1 MVITLKTNR
10 KIVNSRRNNILL
22 EVQTHNEVFVNSL
35 SEKLNVSPL
44 TIRRDLQILEEEG
57 FVERFYGGARS
68 KENKNLNNNIDRK
81 SKIIDSIAQF
91 ASKYVEDND
100 TIFINSSKTV
110 YKMIPY
116 ITSKNVTI
124 ITNNGHVLSLE
135 QKPNISIF
143 LTGGELNEIKKSLTG
158 EFALGI
164 LNKVSATKCFL
175 GCSGI
180 TKNGITTVIPQEV
193 SINERMLERCI
204 GKVYILADDSKIGRE
219 YSFLSGSLDKVHS
232 LITNACVSQEII
244 EIQKK
249 GVKVI
254 QIDI

>member
-1 MVITLKTNR
+1 M
-10 KIVNSRRNNILL
+10 
-22 EVQTHNEVFVNSL
+22 
-35 SEKLNVSPL
+35 
-44 TIRRDLQILEEEG
+44 
-57 FVERFYGGARS
+57 ERFYGGARS

-204 GKVYILADDSKIGRE
+204 GKIYILADDSKIGRE

-254 QIDI
+254 QINI